1 MESNTENV
9 IEWITGA
16 RYVTATYTERKFINR
31 ITAIYLERPKE
42 FKKFIKNKDGSVC
55 ATFPKKWVK
64 NNPGSATNAEI
75 DPDQAEKPKKTL
87 TEEQKAKMQAGRK
100 KKAASA
106 KKQE

>member
-1 MESNTENV
+1 MDTNNENV

-16 RYVTATYTERKFINR
+16 HYVTATYTERKFINR
-31 ITAIYLERPKE
+31 ITNIYKDRPNE
-42 FKKFIKNKDGSVC
+42 FKKFIKNKDGSIC

-75 DPDQAEKPKKTL
+75 NPDQPEKPKKTL
-87 TEEQKAKMQAGRK
+87 TEEQKAKMQAGRAK
-100 KKAASA
+100 